1 VRRRRQE
8 QIQKTRA
15 AVQERLTV
23 EINHWDR
30 QAVLLREQEKAGR
43 PNAALNRAKAEAR
56 ADELA
61 DRRERRMRALALAEQ
76 ISAVPPVVIGGAV
89 VIPIGALL
97 GDRTPP
103 ELIHTRMTEAIAM
116 GAVIAA
122 ETTLG
127 NHPRDVSTHNWAMI

>member
-1 VRRRRQE
+1 VRRHRQE

-43 PNAALNRAKAEAR
+43 PNAALNRARAEAR

-76 ISAVPPVVIGGAV
+76 ISAAPPVVIGGAV
-89 VIPIGALL
+89 VIPIGACWASGPARADRHQ
-97 GDRTPP
+97 GDRGYRHGGGDSRRDRTGQPP
-103 ELIHTRMTEAIAM
+103 
-116 GAVIAA
+116 
-122 ETTLG
+122 
-127 NHPRDVSTHNWAMI
+127 PRRKRP